1 MTICIGFLF
10 RSCYLFYSKEEHWY
24 FIIAAVVSTARL
36 YPLTSLK
43 NSSRLWAYL
52 ELGRHV
58 LLSLRAP
65 KAFPKS
71 LFVQDSISIKF
82 NVKYCIVLKLKAW
95 IWFEQGPFSC
105 FFNLQEGMLLLL
117 QLIILRNGIW
127 ELTENTKLNTLQFVK
142 SRQSNETADR
152 KLSYLSWKLFSWGC
166 YWSWF

>member
-1 MTICIGFLF
+1 MCKNRNGWQEDVQCLSASVNNGCKVFTFRPRMVGDEAEKWNFYGHLPKKMTICIGFLF

-71 LFVQDSISIKF
+71 LFVQDSISIKL
-82 NVKYCIVLKLKAW
+82 NVKYYIVLKLKTW
-95 IWFEQGPFSC
+95 IWFELGPFSN
-105 FFNLQEGMLLLL
+105 FFNH
-117 QLIILRNGIW
+117 
-127 ELTENTKLNTLQFVK
+127 
-142 SRQSNETADR
+142 
-152 KLSYLSWKLFSWGC
+152 
-166 YWSWF
+166 